1 MRLGGGSKT
10 EALRNYTLQAMSKSG
25 TRTKVEKRDVWACM
39 QNLDTVEE
47 DMASVCAQLSKSS
60 GWKALKEHLA
70 TVHPQYHNV
79 IYGSDDDEGW
89 TTVANTAKI
98 LENWVQG
105 RGIRDGR
112 DINRRTDRPVGQLL
126 LVDRGTGTV
135 PSIWAMSLPERARLK
150 AYWEQEMRDAI
161 EGKLREA
168 VGKHSEVSDALKQ
181 QYREFDKRCLE
192 QAYVIG
198 CTTTGLATNS
208 NLLRS
213 LPSKVL
219 ICEEA
224 AEVLEAH
231 ILTALLPSVQHAILI
246 GDHLQ
251 LRPKV
256 GNYHLSMESER
267 GKQYGLDESLFERL
281 ANERFGGGEKFPIAQ
296 LDTQRRMDPSISA
309 FVRETLYP
317 KLQDHPDTKEHP
329 EVTGMRRKLFW
340 LDHRIIED
348 STAESESASKTHT
361 WEIDM
366 VAALVKHLS
375 RQGVYK
381 SNEIAVLTP
390 YLGQLQKLRKKLGS
404 ICDLIVGDKDQEQ
417 LDLEEDSDLEESPK
431 VLVKEV
437 QRGKLLDAVKV
448 STVDNFQVYWLI
460 CTPKI
465 LPFYNTDTV
474 CFVRE
479 MKQRLSSYLWFEAIH
494 RETAGSL
501 KRPIGPMFS

>member
-1 MRLGGGSKT
+1 MRLGGRSKN
-10 EALRNYTLQAMSKSG
+10 EALQSYTLQAISKSG
-25 TRTKVEKRDVWACM
+25 SRTKAEKREVWSCM
-39 QNLDTVEE
+39 QDLDSVAVDME
-47 DMASVCAQLSKSS
+47 DVCTQLSKSG
-60 GWKALKEHLA
+60 GWRALKDHLA
-70 TVHPQYHNV
+70 TAHPQYHNAV
-79 IYGSDDDEGW
+79 YGSDDDEGW
-89 TTVANTAKI
+89 TTVANTTKI
-98 LENWVQG
+98 LDNWVQG

-112 DINRRTDRPVGQLL
+112 NVNQTTDRPIDQLL
-126 LVDRGTGTV
+126 RVDETTRTV
-135 PSIWAMSLPERARLK
+135 PGIWTMSLPERTRLK
-150 AYWEQEMRDAI
+150 AHWEQEIRDSLEERLRGAI
-161 EGKLREA
+161 SQ
-168 VGKHSEVSDALKQ
+168 HSTVNNSLKQ
-181 QYREFDKRCLE
+181 QYQEFDKRCLE

-251 LRPKV
+251 LRPQV
-256 GNYHLSMESER
+256 SNYHLSMESER

-281 ANERFGGGEKFPIAQ
+281 ANERFNNEKFPIAQ
-296 LDTQRRMDPSISA
+296 LDTQRRMHPSISTL
-309 FVRETLYP
+309 VRETLYP
-317 KLQDHPDTKEHP
+317 KLRDHHDTKIHS
-329 EVTGMRRKLFW
+329 EVTGMRRRLFW
-340 LDHRIIED
+340 LDHRIMED
-348 STAESESASKTHT
+348 SIADSESASKTHT

-366 VAALVKHLS
+366 VVALVKHLS

-417 LDLEEDSDLEESPK
+417 LDLEEDSDSEESK

-437 QRGKLLDAVKV
+437 QRGKLLDAVRV
-448 STVDNFQVYWLI
+448 STVDNFQVYWPVI
-460 CTPKI
+460 VFRI
-465 LPFYNTDTV
+465 
-474 CFVRE
+474 
-479 MKQRLSSYLWFEAIH
+479 
-494 RETAGSL
+494 
-501 KRPIGPMFS
+501 

>member
-1 MRLGGGSKT
+1 MRLGGRSKN
-10 EALRNYTLQAMSKSG
+10 EALQNYTLQAISKSG
-25 TRTKVEKRDVWACM
+25 SRTKAEKREVWSCM
-39 QNLDTVEE
+39 QDLDSVAVDME
-47 DMASVCAQLSKSS
+47 DVCTQLSKSG
-60 GWKALKEHLA
+60 GWRALKDHLA
-70 TVHPQYHNV
+70 TAHPQYHNAV
-79 IYGSDDDEGW
+79 YGSDDDEGW
-89 TTVANTAKI
+89 TTVANTTKI
-98 LENWVQG
+98 LDNWVQG

-112 DINRRTDRPVGQLL
+112 NVNQTTDRPIDQLL
-126 LVDRGTGTV
+126 RVDMTTGTV
-135 PSIWAMSLPERARLK
+135 PSIWTMSIPERIRLK
-150 AYWEQEMRDAI
+150 AHWEQEIRDSLEERLRDAI
-161 EGKLREA
+161 SQ
-168 VGKHSEVSDALKQ
+168 HSTVNNNLKQ
-181 QYREFDKRCLE
+181 QYQEFDKRCLE

-251 LRPKV
+251 LRPQV
-256 GNYHLSMESER
+256 SNYHLSMESER

-281 ANERFGGGEKFPIAQ
+281 ANERFNDEKFPIAQ
-296 LDTQRRMDPSISA
+296 LDTQRRMHPSISTL
-309 FVRETLYP
+309 VRETLYP
-317 KLQDHPDTKEHP
+317 KLRDHRDTKIHS
-329 EVTGMRRKLFW
+329 EVTGMRRRLFW
-340 LDHRIIED
+340 LDHRIMED
-348 STAESESASKTHT
+348 STADSESASKTHT

-366 VAALVKHLS
+366 VVALVKHLS

-417 LDLEEDSDLEESPK
+417 LDLEEDSDSEESK

-437 QRGKLLDAVKV
+437 QRGKLLDAVRV
-448 STVDNFQVYWLI
+448 STVDNFQVYWPVI
-460 CTPKI
+460 VFRI
-465 LPFYNTDTV
+465 
-474 CFVRE
+474 
-479 MKQRLSSYLWFEAIH
+479 
-494 RETAGSL
+494 
-501 KRPIGPMFS
+501 

>member
-1 MRLGGGSKT
+1 MRLGGRSKN
-10 EALRNYTLQAMSKSG
+10 EALQNYTLQAISKSG
-25 TRTKVEKRDVWACM
+25 SRTKAEKREVWSCM
-39 QNLDTVEE
+39 QDLDSVAVDME
-47 DMASVCAQLSKSS
+47 DVCIQLSKSG
-60 GWKALKEHLA
+60 GWGALKDHLA
-70 TVHPQYHNV
+70 KAHPQYHNAV
-79 IYGSDDDEGW
+79 YGSDDDEGW
-89 TTVANTAKI
+89 TIVANTTKI
-98 LENWVQG
+98 LDNWVQG

-112 DINRRTDRPVGQLL
+112 NVNQTTDRPIDQLL
-126 LVDRGTGTV
+126 RVDMTTGTV
-135 PSIWAMSLPERARLK
+135 PSIWTMSIPERIRLK
-150 AYWEQEMRDAI
+150 AHWEQEIRDSLEERLRHAI
-161 EGKLREA
+161 SQ
-168 VGKHSEVSDALKQ
+168 HSTVNNNLKQ
-181 QYREFDKRCLE
+181 QYQEFDKRCLE

-251 LRPKV
+251 LRPQV
-256 GNYHLSMESER
+256 SNYHLSMESER

-281 ANERFGGGEKFPIAQ
+281 ANERFNNEKFPIAQ
-296 LDTQRRMDPSISA
+296 LDTQRRMHPSISTL
-309 FVRETLYP
+309 VRETLYP
-317 KLQDHPDTKEHP
+317 KLRDHRDTKIHS
-329 EVTGMRRKLFW
+329 EVTGMRRRLFW
-340 LDHRIIED
+340 LDHRIMED
-348 STAESESASKTHT
+348 STADSESASKTHT

-366 VAALVKHLS
+366 VVALVKHLS

-417 LDLEEDSDLEESPK
+417 LDLEEDSDSEESK

-437 QRGKLLDAVKV
+437 QRGKLLDAVRV
-448 STVDNFQVYWLI
+448 STVDNFQVYWPVI
-460 CTPKI
+460 VFRI
-465 LPFYNTDTV
+465 
-474 CFVRE
+474 
-479 MKQRLSSYLWFEAIH
+479 
-494 RETAGSL
+494 
-501 KRPIGPMFS
+501 